1 MEIKVI
7 KDGTT
12 EEMVYNGL
20 ELLEKIA
27 SKIIDKSNSA
37 VSLKSDKEN
46 SNTDSLETLQ
56 RDNELLLTFVGT
68 YFTIAPSFKD
78 MVTEYQKIKDSE
90 TFRNKIIVR
99 NKIIDREIKG
109 LTGYIEML
117 DVGEITGKPTD
128 LQILKMQIKSTLEIT
143 VKVLEKLKDTYS
155 KDEDTLKIEM

>member
-46 SNTDSLETLQ
+46 SNTVTLETLQ
-56 RDNELLLTFVGT
+56 QDNDLLLTFVGT
-68 YFTIAPSFKD
+68 YFAIVPTLKN
-78 MVTEYQKIKDSE
+78 MVSEYQKIKDSE
-90 TFRNKIIVR
+90 TFRS
-99 NKIIDREIKG
+99 KIIDRQVRN
-109 LTGYIEML
+109 LTRYNDSLE
-117 DVGEITGKPTD
+117 VGKITD
-128 LQILKMQIKSTLEIT
+128 LNVLKIQTQDAFKSTIA
-143 VKVLEKLKDTYS
+143 VLEKLKIHIVKMKILYV
-155 KDEDTLKIEM
+155 LKCKRGDVI